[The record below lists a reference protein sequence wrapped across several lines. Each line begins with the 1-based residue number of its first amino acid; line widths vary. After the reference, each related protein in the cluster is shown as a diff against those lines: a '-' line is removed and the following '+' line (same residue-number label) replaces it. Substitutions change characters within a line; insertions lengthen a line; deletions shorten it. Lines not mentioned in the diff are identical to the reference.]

1 MNAMHGNRATRKGWD
16 EQLSWGWSQW
26 SLHHLAGSNHCCPV
40 GKMPWERL
48 FLPVFPVMGSAGGG
62 LPGDSTAKMKWRAM
76 SFICTL
82 MDSPPHPHLHSLGTS
97 SCSHS
102 PQRKALWAKKEKKKE
117 KITPKQPQNEEEWG
131 REQAKPHLPGCF
143 QRKEQSVQGEGT

>member
-1 MNAMHGNRATRKGWD
+1 MHGDRATRKGWD

-26 SLHHLAGSNHCCPV
+26 SLHHPAGSNHCCPV

-82 MDSPPHPHLHSLGTS
+82 MDSSPIHIYTPWGLLPAPTLHRERLCG
-97 SCSHS
+97 
-102 PQRKALWAKKEKKKE
+102 QKKKKKKE